1 MLRGEIMPNIDEVIK
16 GLDICASNI
25 DCSKCPYFKIRFCEV
40 QLKVDASEIL
50 KEQKK
55 IMEKMYG

>member
-1 MLRGEIMPNIDEVIK
+1 MPNIDEVIK